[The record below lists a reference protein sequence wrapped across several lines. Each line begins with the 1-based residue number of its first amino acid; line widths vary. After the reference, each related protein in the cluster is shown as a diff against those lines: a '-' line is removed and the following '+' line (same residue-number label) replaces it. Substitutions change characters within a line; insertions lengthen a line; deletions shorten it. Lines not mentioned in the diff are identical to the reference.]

1 MAAPLSSGIGTGGA
15 QVYTG
20 TLAYDALKDLLQQQ
34 RQDKEKLEAKREKAA
49 LKNEKDEQ
57 ERQTY
62 IRGELGKVY
71 NTDSK
76 IFYSRDGE
84 TLIPEITESA
94 SEFLNQPGV
103 AEKLYK
109 GDVDTVMEWNK
120 IKTGASSKIQKS
132 VEDKVKAQEMMPEY
146 NKWKNDPDNYVGPYY
161 PEDLENFEKEIN
173 TPGSDI
179 SGIGEK
185 INIDDFRDEHIRT
198 TYKDWALIQTKAE
211 SNKKTGKPIDPVKAE
226 KITKRLY
233 ENSSFIKGLKHKIRK
248 ENPGISEVQMEEAIL
263 KDREDHLNFVKTW
276 TTEQTVHASPRQ
288 ISQSDI
294 EKLNQRTRSENWAK
308 ENLTLNPG
316 DYESVGDDESE
327 HLKQKFV
334 VPKRDDN
341 GNIVYTTPTDGTQ
354 PVVQMTSLVQAN
366 FPEFRDY
373 KIQKLTPQFAQIRKA
388 LMSTQEYSPG
398 DLIFP
403 VKAPDGT
410 IKIGVV
416 THLGAT
422 KIAELEDER
431 ESIMQTNYVRKV
443 QGNAAPTTDPF
454 GNSLQQ

>member
-71 NTDSK
+71 NTDAK
-76 IFYSRDGE
+76 MFFARDGE

-103 AEKLYK
+103 AKKLYK
-109 GDVDTVMEWNK
+109 GDVETTLEWNK

-132 VEDKVKAQEMMPEY
+132 VEDKVKSQEIMPEY
-146 NKWKNDPDNYVGPYY
+146 NRWKSDPDNYDGEYY
-161 PEDLENFEKEIN
+161 PEDFENFENEIKV
-173 TPGSDI
+173 PGSDI
-179 SGIGEK
+179 SGIGKK
-185 INIDDFRDEHIRT
+185 INIDDFKKKKTRES
-198 TYKDWALIQTKAE
+198 WSLWSQIQKEAE
-211 SNKKTGKPIDPVKAE
+211 KGNKTGKSITEADAVSITDEIYTDP
-226 KITKRLY
+226 
-233 ENSSFIKGLKHKIRK
+233 SFIKGLRHRIRK
-248 ENPGISEVQMEEAIL
+248 ENLGISEDEMAAAIV
-263 KDREDHLNFVKTW
+263 KDKENYLNEVKKW
-276 TTEQTVHASPRQ
+276 TTERTAYVSPGSGPSLTE
-288 ISQSDI
+288 ID
-294 EKLNQRTRSENWAK
+294 KVNQRNRSQDWVTR
-308 ENLTLNPG
+308 NLTVNPD
-316 DYESVGDDESE
+316 DYEHVGDDEAE

-334 VPKRDDN
+334 VPKRDGN
-341 GNIVYTTPTDGTQ
+341 GDIVYTTPTDGKQ

-366 FPEFRDY
+366 FPEFRNY

-388 LMSTQEYSPG
+388 LMSTQEYSRG

-416 THLGAT
+416 DQYGAT
-422 KIAELEDER
+422 KIADIEDER
-431 ESIMQTNYVRKV
+431 ESMMQSSYVTKIK
-443 QGNAAPTTDPF
+443 GETSTSE
-454 GNSLQQ
+454 GNSIFE